1 MSEVARVHSD
11 AATARARID
20 RIAAHVAASRQDII
34 DAHRERDWLALGY
47 ATWDELCEAE
57 FRGAMI
63 GLPRGERREAVAEMT
78 DAGMSTRAIGAALGV
93 SHPTVLADQKSGGQ
107 DLPPTPVTGLDGK
120 TYQPRTTVEVDAET
134 GEVLT
139 QDEWRVEHP
148 EVDPFLQ
155 SDAGYR
161 AAVMRKELTAHI
173 KHMRPPVAFP
183 PEEAAELI
191 GTDEFKVNMLRDA
204 RRALDDWHDRFE
216 SAISTSRRLRVVEG
230 Q

>member
-93 SHPTVLADQKSGGQ
+93 SEGTIRNDRGAQ
-107 DLPPTPVTGLDGK
+107 DYAPTPVTGLDGK
-120 TYQPRTTVEVDAET
+120 TYQPRTTVDTET
-134 GEVLT
+134 GEILT
-139 QDEWRVEHP
+139 EEQWRSEHP

-155 SDAGYR
+155 SDAEYR

>member
-1 MSEVARVHSD
+1 MSEVARVQSD

-93 SHPTVLADQKSGGQ
+93 SKSQVSDDRKAGVQ
-107 DLPPTPVTGLDGK
+107 NWTPDTPVTGLDGK
-120 TYQPRTTVEVDAET
+120 TYQPRATDTKT
-134 GEVLT
+134 GEILT
-139 QDEWRVEHP
+139 EEQWRSEHP

-155 SDAGYR
+155 SDAEYR

>member
-93 SHPTVLADQKSGGQ
+93 SEGTIRNDRGAQ
-107 DLPPTPVTGLDGK
+107 DYAPVDRECRMSANDDG
-120 TYQPRTTVEVDAET
+120 
-134 GEVLT
+134 
-139 QDEWRVEHP
+139 
-148 EVDPFLQ
+148 
-155 SDAGYR
+155 
-161 AAVMRKELTAHI
+161 LTA
-173 KHMRPPVAFP
+173 
-183 PEEAAELI
+183 AANPDDYLI
-191 GTDEFKVNMLRDA
+191 GYEDGYDEGKAVAEGETERYYAADVEWYFTRHQELSDDS
-204 RRALDDWHDRFE
+204 RALVYQV
-216 SAISTSRRLRVVEG
+216 LREVAL
-230 Q
+230 

>member
-93 SHPTVLADQKSGGQ
+93 GVATVHRDRDSGVPNG
-107 DLPPTPVTGLDGK
+107 TPVTGLDGK

-139 QDEWRVEHP
+139 EEQWRSEHP

-155 SDAGYR
+155 SDAEYR

>member
-1 MSEVARVHSD
+1 MSEVAPVHSD

-47 ATWDELCEAE
+47 ESWDELCDAE

-63 GLPRGERREAVAEMT
+63 GLPRVERREAVAEMT

-93 SHPTVLADQKSGGQ
+93 SQPTIVSDRKALGDQ
-107 DLPPTPVTGLDGK
+107 DLSPVTGLDGK
-120 TYQPRTTVEVDAET
+120 TYQPRTTVDTNT
-134 GEVLT
+134 GEILT
-139 QDEWRVEHP
+139 EEEWRGEHP
-148 EVDPFLQ
+148 EVEQFLQ

-161 AAVMRKELTAHI
+161 AAVMRKELTAHL
-173 KHMRPPVAFP
+173 KYMRPPLDFP

-191 GTDEFKVNMLRDA
+191 GDA
-204 RRALDDWHDRFE
+204 A
-216 SAISTSRRLRVVEG
+216 
-230 Q
+230 

>member
-1 MSEVARVHSD
+1 MSEVARVQSD

-93 SHPTVLADQKSGGQ
+93 SEGTIRNDRGAQ
-107 DLPPTPVTGLDGK
+107 DYAPTPVTGLDGK
-120 TYQPRTTVEVDAET
+120 TYQPRATVDTKT
-134 GEVLT
+134 GEILT
-139 QDEWRVEHP
+139 EEQWRSEHP

-216 SAISTSRRLRVVEG
+216 SAISTSRRRRVVEG

>member
-1 MSEVARVHSD
+1 MSEVARVQSD

-93 SHPTVLADQKSGGQ
+93 SEGTIRNDRGAQ
-107 DLPPTPVTGLDGK
+107 DYAPTPVTGLDGK
-120 TYQPRTTVEVDAET
+120 TYQPRTTVDTET
-134 GEVLT
+134 GEILT
-139 QDEWRVEHP
+139 EEQWRSEHP

-155 SDAGYR
+155 SDAEYR

>member
-1 MSEVARVHSD
+1 MSEVARVQSD

-93 SHPTVLADQKSGGQ
+93 SEGTIRNDRGAQ
-107 DLPPTPVTGLDGK
+107 DYAPTPVTGLED
-120 TYQPRTTVEVDAET
+120 
-134 GEVLT
+134 
-139 QDEWRVEHP
+139 
-148 EVDPFLQ
+148 
-155 SDAGYR
+155 
-161 AAVMRKELTAHI
+161 RK
-173 KHMRPPVAFP
+173 
-183 PEEAAELI
+183 
-191 GTDEFKVNMLRDA
+191 
-204 RRALDDWHDRFE
+204 
-216 SAISTSRRLRVVEG
+216 SVV
-230 Q
+230 